1 MPRSPLISPQE
12 FRYYD
17 PRIVV
22 IDARPD
28 RTAYERGHLT
38 HAVNANLNADLS
50 AATEP
55 GFDPARGGRHP
66 LPPIGKWAV
75 TLGSWGIGPETPVV
89 VYDEHD
95 ASNAAARAWW
105 MLRAVGHRDVRVLDG
120 GFRVAVAAGL
130 PVEKGTFT
138 PAPREPY
145 PADRWMLPTADAA
158 TVDEV
163 REKSGWKVLDVRS
176 PPRYRGETEPYDPVA
191 GHIPGAVNLFYEEN
205 MDGGRFR
212 TPEALRG
219 TYEQLLGG
227 LPPEKLIV
235 HCGSG
240 VTACQTL
247 LALSAAG
254 LEGASLYVGSWS
266 EWCRNDLP
274 QATVAD

>member
-1 MPRSPLISPQE
+1 MPRSPLISPEE

-28 RTAYERGHLT
+28 RTAYERGHLR
-38 HAVNANLNADLS
+38 HAANANLNADLS

-66 LPPIGKWAV
+66 LPSIEKWTA

-89 VYDEHD
+89 IYDEHD

-120 GFRVAVAAGL
+120 GFRAAVAAAL
-130 PVEKGTFT
+130 PVEKGTYR
-138 PAPREPY
+138 PESGAPY
-145 PADRWMLPTADAA
+145 PAGRWMLPTADAA
-158 TVDEV
+158 DVDAV
-163 REKSGWKVLDVRS
+163 RAERGWRVLDVRS
-176 PPRYRGETEPYDPVA
+176 APRYRGETEPFDPVA

-205 MDGGRFR
+205 MEAGRFKA
-212 TPEALRG
+212 PEKLRAM
-219 TYEQLLGG
+219 YQPLLGDV
-227 LPPEKLIV
+227 PPQKLIV

-240 VTACQTL
+240 VTACHTL
-247 LALSAAG
+247 LALDAAG
-254 LEGASLYVGSWS
+254 LEGAALYVGSWS

-274 QATVAD
+274 QAQDG